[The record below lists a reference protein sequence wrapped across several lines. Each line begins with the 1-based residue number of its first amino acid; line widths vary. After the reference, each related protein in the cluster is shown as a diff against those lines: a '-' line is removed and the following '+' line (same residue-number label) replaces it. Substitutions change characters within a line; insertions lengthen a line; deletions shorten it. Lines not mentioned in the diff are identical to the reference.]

1 MFKNCVLKPDV
12 NTIKW
17 AKSAGIRAV
26 KTMAQ
31 AAIAGI
37 GAAAAMGDVNWQYVG
52 SAAVLAGVLSILTS
66 IAGIP
71 EVESIKTEEMEASK

>member
-17 AKSAGIRAV
+17 IKAAAIRAV

-31 AAIAGI
+31 SAIGAI
-37 GAAAAMGDVNWQYVG
+37 GAAVTLGAVDWRIVG
-52 SAAVLAGVLSILTS
+52 STAVLAGVVSLLTS
-66 IAGIP
+66 VAGIP
-71 EVESIKTEEMEASK
+71 EVAGTEGE

>member
-17 AKSAGIRAV
+17 AKAAGIRAI

-31 AAIAGI
+31 SAIGAI
-37 GAAAAMGDVNWQYVG
+37 GAAVTLGAVDWCVVG
-52 SAAVLAGVLSILTS
+52 STAVLAGVVSILTS
-66 IAGIP
+66 VAGIP
-71 EVESIKTEEMEASK
+71 EVVGAEGE

>member
-17 AKSAGIRAV
+17 IKAATIRAV

-31 AAIAGI
+31 SAIGAI
-37 GAAAAMGDVNWQYVG
+37 GAAVTLGAVDWRVVG
-52 SAAVLAGVLSILTS
+52 STAVLAGVVSLLTS
-66 IAGIP
+66 VAGIP
-71 EVESIKTEEMEASK
+71 EVAGTEGE

>member
-17 AKSAGIRAV
+17 IKAAAIRAV

-31 AAIAGI
+31 SAIGAI
-37 GAAAAMGDVNWQYVG
+37 GAAATLGAVDWRIVG
-52 SAAVLAGVLSILTS
+52 STAVLAGVVSLLTS
-66 IAGIP
+66 VAGIP
-71 EVESIKTEEMEASK
+71 EVAGTEGE

>member
-17 AKSAGIRAV
+17 IKAAAIRAE

-31 AAIAGI
+31 SAIGAI
-37 GAAAAMGDVNWQYVG
+37 GAAATLGAVDWRIVG
-52 SAAVLAGVLSILTS
+52 STAVLAGVVSILTS
-66 IAGIP
+66 VAGIP
-71 EVESIKTEEMEASK
+71 EVSGAEGE

>member
-17 AKSAGIRAV
+17 AKAAGIRAV

-31 AAIAGI
+31 SAIGAI
-37 GAAAAMGDVNWQYVG
+37 GAAVTLGAVDWRVVG
-52 SAAVLAGVLSILTS
+52 STAVLAGVVSILTS
-66 IAGIP
+66 VAGIP
-71 EVESIKTEEMEASK
+71 EVAGMEGE

>member
-17 AKSAGIRAV
+17 AKSAGVRAV

-31 AAIAGI
+31 SAIGAI
-37 GAAAAMGDVNWQYVG
+37 GAAATMGAVDWRIVG
-52 SAAVLAGVLSILTS
+52 STALLAGVLSLLTS
-66 IAGIP
+66 VAGIP
-71 EVESIKTEEMEASK
+71 EVVGAEGE

>member
-17 AKSAGIRAV
+17 TKAAGIRAI

-31 AAIAGI
+31 AAIGAI
-37 GAAAAMGDVNWQYVG
+37 GAAVTLGTVDWRVVG
-52 SAAVLAGVLSILTS
+52 STAVLAGVVSLLTS
-66 IAGIP
+66 VAGLP
-71 EVESIKTEEMEASK
+71 EVEGVK